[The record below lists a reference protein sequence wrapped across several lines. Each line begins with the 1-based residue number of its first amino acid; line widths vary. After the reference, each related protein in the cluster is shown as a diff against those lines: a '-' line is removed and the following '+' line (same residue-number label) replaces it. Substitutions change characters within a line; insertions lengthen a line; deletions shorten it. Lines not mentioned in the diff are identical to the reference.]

1 MVKLC
6 CFQYLKQNP
15 VVDWG
20 VGGGGSPSSNEVLKW
35 IREQPVL
42 ASGAHF
48 AGPQAIG

>member
-6 CFQYLKQNP
+6 SFQYLKQTP
-15 VVDWG
+15 VGW
-20 VGGGGSPSSNEVLKW
+20 GGSPSANEVLKW

-42 ASGAHF
+42 ASGPHF